1 MLSAE
6 EILRVRKTSS
16 TSNEV
21 ELEDMDGDQIQET
34 LGSVAAA
41 YGFLLDPVDVDTVEI
56 EADDPD
62 LGW

>member
-1 MLSAE
+1 
-6 EILRVRKTSS
+6 
-16 TSNEV
+16 
-21 ELEDMDGDQIQET
+21 MDGDQIQET